1 MTHRNCVL
9 NWRNFC
15 EFSASCSRKVTQ
27 DFVEVSVLK
36 KNGDSYFSELQP
48 NWKHELS
55 FVTLDKLSLELLHSR
70 KNYSSHD

>member
-36 KNGDSYFSELQP
+36 KTEILI
-48 NWKHELS
+48 L
-55 FVTLDKLSLELLHSR
+55 V
-70 KNYSSHD
+70 NYSQIGNMSYRL